1 MIICVIANTITL
13 LCALAT
19 DTSRTLFLLPYKVD
33 NDTYSNPNQYYSYNN
48 VFHQFTSSAYSD
60 FIFLFVLL
68 IKVIIIATKA
78 KTAISPPIAAPLLSD
93 DGAVSKMLMA
103 MGIDEE
109 TATQDACRIEHVISD
124 KTFEVMK
131 QHADKY
137 IAKQT

>member
-1 MIICVIANTITL
+1 M
-13 LCALAT
+13 
-19 DTSRTLFLLPYKVD
+19 
-33 NDTYSNPNQYYSYNN
+33 
-48 VFHQFTSSAYSD
+48 
-60 FIFLFVLL
+60 
-68 IKVIIIATKA
+68 IIIATKA
-78 KTAISPPIAAPLLSD
+78 KTAISPPTATPPLSD

-137 IAKQT
+137 IAK